1 MSENLVKLVEDLIDF
16 GYGDVLRLDA
26 ILNALKQGRRLYT
39 SDQRYVDLLVSKHLF
54 PPSAD
59 SVEKLRDETKNLNE
73 RFDKEIAGNKFIGI
87 IRYKSEGTAL
97 VLSMFFGLF
106 GFMGFGHRYVG
117 NMVRSLTILYS
128 GWGLLGLNV
137 YNLYPLITSGIFH
150 QETSHSFPFLLQQI
164 LQSNSQLDPVIS
176 IVITSLFLIGPPAGY
191 FAFYIWQIFDARNL
205 TRKFNEFTDRT
216 GNQLYEVTLERKI
229 NFVLI
234 ALAPV
239 IAGII
244 NYFMPYA
251 ISLRHLMGQ

>member
-1 MSENLVKLVEDLIDF
+1 MAENLVKLVEDLIDF

-59 SVEKLRDETKNLNE
+59 SVEKLRDNVKNLNE
-73 RFDKEIAGNKFIGI
+73 RFEKEISGSKYIGI

-97 VLSMFFGLF
+97 VLSMFLGVV

-117 NMVRSLTILYS
+117 NIVKSLAILYS
-128 GWGLLGLNV
+128 GWVLLGLNIF
-137 YNLYPLITSGIFH
+137 NLYPLITSGIFH
-150 QETSHSFPFLLQQI
+150 HETSNSFPFLLQQI
-164 LQSNSQLDPVIS
+164 SQSNLQLDP
-176 IVITSLFLIGPPAGY
+176 ITSIAITSFALIGPPAGY
-191 FAFYIWQIFDARNL
+191 LGFYIWQIFDARNL
-205 TRKFNEFTDRT
+205 TRKFNEFTDKT
-216 GNQLYEVTLERKI
+216 GSQLYEITLEKKI

-244 NYFMPYA
+244 NYFMPYT
-251 ISLRHLMGQ
+251 ISLRHLIGT